1 MKSKKIMIY
10 MVCVIVLVLI
20 IAIAV
25 YFATVTNK
33 ANKLEVK
40 DKIIIEQ
47 YDENFEINK
56 TIEVTDKKQ
65 IENLKELYNNCSL
78 AQEEEF
84 KNIGIRNDIKVK
96 IEDGKYFILQT
107 ELDDYCYYENFET
120 NTNLTIR
127 MPNDLLQIVNSY
139 LNNNNS

>member
-1 MKSKKIMIY
+1 MMSKKNVIY
-10 MVCVIVLVLI
+10 MICVIVLVLI

-25 YFATVTNK
+25 YFATVSNK

-84 KNIGIRNDIKVK
+84 KNIGIRNDIKIK

-107 ELDDYCYYENFET
+107 ELDDYCYYENSET

-127 MPNDLLQIVNSY
+127 MPNDLLQIVNYY